1 MMMPKNFIGTPEQF
15 EDRQHRIAYMVQDG
29 DVSEEQ
35 AEKYCDE
42 HPFQYGLRETKQG
55 GLF

>member
-1 MMMPKNFIGTPEQF
+1 MMLPKNFIGTADQF

-29 DVSEEQ
+29 DVTEEQ
-35 AEKYCDE
+35 AEKHCDDF
-42 HPFQYGLRETKQG
+42 PFQYGLRETKQG